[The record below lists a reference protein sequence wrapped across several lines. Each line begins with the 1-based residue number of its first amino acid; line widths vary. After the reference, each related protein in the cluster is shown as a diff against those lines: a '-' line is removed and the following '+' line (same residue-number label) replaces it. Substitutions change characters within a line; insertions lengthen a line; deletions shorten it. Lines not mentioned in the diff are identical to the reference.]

1 MRRRTGRCGEGRST
15 ESGRGDG
22 QGDVEKEDQLRV
34 GEEMDRAMWR
44 RKISREWGRRR
55 TGRCGEGRSAE
66 NGRGDGQG
74 DVEKEDQLRV
84 GEETDRAMWRRKIS

>member
-1 MRRRTGRCGEGRST
+1 M
-15 ESGRGDG
+15 
-22 QGDVEKEDQLRV
+22 EKEDQLRV
-34 GEEMDRAMWR
+34 GEETDRAMWR
-44 RKISREWGRRR
+44 RKMLRVGEGR

-66 NGRGDGQG
+66 SGRGDGQG

>member
-1 MRRRTGRCGEGRST
+1 M
-15 ESGRGDG
+15 
-22 QGDVEKEDQLRV
+22 
-34 GEEMDRAMWR
+34 
-44 RKISREWGRRR
+44 RRR

-66 NGRGDGQG
+66 SGQGDGQG

>member
-1 MRRRTGRCGEGRST
+1 M
-15 ESGRGDG
+15 
-22 QGDVEKEDQLRV
+22 EKEDQLRV

-44 RKISREWGRRR
+44 RKISLEWARRW

-66 NGRGDGQG
+66 SGQGDGQD

-84 GEETDRAMWRRKIS
+84 GKETDRVMWRRKIS

>member
-1 MRRRTGRCGEGRST
+1 MGNVEKEDQLRVGEETDWKCGEGRSA

-34 GEEMDRAMWR
+34 GE
-44 RKISREWGRRR
+44 GR

-66 NGRGDGQG
+66 SGQFRDGQ
-74 DVEKEDQLRV
+74 
-84 GEETDRAMWRRKIS
+84 TAMWRRKIS